1 MSSDATPGVSD
12 MDRTTTAEPLA
23 ALQNLRVR
31 QTLKG
36 CLQTLLGCDANEQ
49 FRLSALE
56 NPAVELFSANE
67 DTDCLVRIFCQSNRP
82 MTINLTQG
90 GDKGPRML
98 QFERPFACPICCGK
112 CCCLQ
117 EMHVHDAQRKNLG
130 MVQEASC
137 WWCVP
142 RFNVVRPDGTREF
155 TVKPPVC
162 CGGLCMDCRC
172 AGCMK
177 CRVPGTTICT
187 HSDAGVIKPG
197 LINVLV
203 LKLFNS

>member
-1 MSSDATPGVSD
+1 MSSEATPGVSD

-56 NPAVELFSANE
+56 NPSVELFAANE
-67 DTDCLVRIFCQSNRP
+67 DTSCIVRTCCQSNRP

-90 GDKGPRML
+90 GDRGPLML

-117 EMHVHDAQRKNLG
+117 EMHVHDAQHKNLG
-130 MVQEASC
+130 TVQEASC

-142 RFNVVRPDGTREF
+142 RFNVLRPDGTREF

-172 AGCMK
+172 AGCLK
-177 CRVPGTTICT
+177 CRVPGTTICILMQT
-187 HSDAGVIKPG
+187 FKPV
-197 LINVLV
+197 LINVFV
-203 LKLFNS
+203 LKMSNS

>member
-1 MSSDATPGVSD
+1 
-12 MDRTTTAEPLA
+12 
-23 ALQNLRVR
+23 
-31 QTLKG
+31 
-36 CLQTLLGCDANEQ
+36 
-49 FRLSALE
+49 
-56 NPAVELFSANE
+56 
-67 DTDCLVRIFCQSNRP
+67 
-82 MTINLTQG
+82 
-90 GDKGPRML
+90 ML
-98 QFERPFACPICCGK
+98 QFERPFACPIGCGK
-112 CCCLQ
+112 FCCLQ

-177 CRVPGTTICT
+177 CRVPGTNICT

-197 LINVLV
+197 LINVFV